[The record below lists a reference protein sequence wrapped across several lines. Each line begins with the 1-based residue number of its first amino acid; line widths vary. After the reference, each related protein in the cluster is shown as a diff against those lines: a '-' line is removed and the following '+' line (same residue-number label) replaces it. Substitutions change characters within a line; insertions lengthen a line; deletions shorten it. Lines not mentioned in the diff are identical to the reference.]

1 MNDIIMIKRAMVSIG
16 IACLVL
22 GGCTEDNLLSDS
34 RTPLPTESITVRLT
48 LGIDDY
54 NTSSEGRTRMEE
66 MPPVLSMSSPDM
78 DVELVA
84 TPVVTRATPSPSAVI
99 AEDNA
104 VYSYMGFQFDG
115 TKPDGKLV
123 EKNFLLLLMVP
134 SGQMRWRL
142 SLHRQDKKTWL

>member
-22 GGCTEDNLLSDS
+22 GGCTEDSLLSDS

-104 VYSYMGFQFDG
+104 VYSYIPPRPSKRYLS
-115 TKPDGKLV
+115 KP
-123 EKNFLLLLMVP
+123 
-134 SGQMRWRL
+134 
-142 SLHRQDKKTWL
+142 